1 MGEYNVPGSTVT
13 DKTLLACSPALNR
26 TKSVGASENLFP
38 QLTLWISN
46 AISTP
51 SSSSQM
57 MEEYNVPA
65 STVTYK
71 VLIQSY
77 GDAGQFDMVDEL
89 MAFIAEFQHV
99 KLNAFNQL
107 VKTYA
112 RASKLN
118 CNYRDPFLL

>member
-1 MGEYNVPGSTVT
+1 
-13 DKTLLACSPALNR
+13 
-26 TKSVGASENLFP
+26 
-38 QLTLWISN
+38 
-46 AISTP
+46 
-51 SSSSQM
+51 M

-77 GDAGQFDMVDEL
+77 GNAGHFDMVDEL

-112 RASKLN
+112 RASILH
-118 CNYRDPFLL
+118 CNFRTPFHQSSWVVRLLAMLHLRGLLWRRLFIARSVFEKTYG